1 MHVFSPKPE
10 KCSLGAGTGTLQLI
24 FLNPQIG
31 TYGFHG
37 PLCSQGCRVQHQ
49 VVVLHIFP
57 IAACVV
63 PVVIPPLPVNGL
75 MFFLISLGS

>member
-31 TYGFHG
+31 T
-37 PLCSQGCRVQHQ
+37 QGIDAKKYQLLLIKKAVGTRLYSMANSFKDRKS
-49 VVVLHIFP
+49 VV
-57 IAACVV
+57 
-63 PVVIPPLPVNGL
+63 
-75 MFFLISLGS
+75 